1 MRLELTFPAKGHY
14 NGFKIFRI
22 YIPYWITR
30 LSFSVR
36 LLTKIRI
43 HISETFLKRFRLYF
57 QWIISNAQTENLK
70 NIMLWQAGQSVLSAK
85 KGEGQER
92 GLLLLFFW
100 KEGGILSRGY
110 MSYPGQSACRL
121 IRRMIPDI
129 LARHVGRETFGKG
142 RIYSS
147 LIAQCCMN
155 QNNTCFIS

>member
-1 MRLELTFPAKGHY
+1 MERRYCALSKKCKSEHVSVRLELTFPAKGHY

-85 KGEGQER
+85 KGEGQ
-92 GLLLLFFW
+92 
-100 KEGGILSRGY
+100 
-110 MSYPGQSACRL
+110 
-121 IRRMIPDI
+121 
-129 LARHVGRETFGKG
+129 
-142 RIYSS
+142 
-147 LIAQCCMN
+147 
-155 QNNTCFIS
+155 